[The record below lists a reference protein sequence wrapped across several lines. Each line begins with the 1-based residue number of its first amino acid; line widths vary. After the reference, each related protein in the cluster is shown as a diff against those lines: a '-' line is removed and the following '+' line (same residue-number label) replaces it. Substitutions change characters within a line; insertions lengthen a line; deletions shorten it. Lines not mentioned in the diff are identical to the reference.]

1 MVHLNNTYLLFQFPN
16 SLNNVMINKKNT
28 VSQYYYLVFLFKYSI
43 TFLKKSFSFQ
53 KIVVTYLTK
62 TTILRKVCL
71 GKYSS
76 DYLVCSFPQKLAW
89 ILYIKIYVRLMI
101 KLRDFYPFTNRV
113 IKLYVCFKLFSYIT

>member
-62 TTILRKVCL
+62 TTILRKVYL

-76 DYLVCSFPQKLAW
+76 DHLVCSFPQKLAW

-113 IKLYVCFKLFSYIT
+113 IKLYACFKLFSYIT